1 MKLGNR
7 NLQLIYCTFPAPN
20 TQVLLP
26 VGRSEYDKT
35 GLPLPSHIY
44 SFKKARRLAG
54 YVPLLTLRTIE
65 YNESMRRILFFPI
78 FTLFLML
85 FAPLDYVRA
94 DWDCRNTA
102 IAAVPPPLPEYRCVE
117 DAAASQFKTLRGCL
131 RCEDDLSQPEKPYT
145 PPNPPGGPVQPCA
158 IGPGAGANLCKD
170 DPRYIMRNFAA
181 LNFWS
186 VGRGLSLAVPLAISF
201 GAGVCLL
208 FLLYGAYTYIMSGG
222 DEKKITDSMHTM
234 TYSALG
240 LIVIVI
246 SYAIVRTIL
255 FITKINTFG
264 F

>member
-1 MKLGNR
+1 VVE
-7 NLQLIYCTFPAPN
+7 A
-20 TQVLLP
+20 
-26 VGRSEYDKT
+26 SYDEQK
-35 GLPLPSHIY
+35 
-44 SFKKARRLAG
+44 R
-54 YVPLLTLRTIE
+54 VPLLTLRTIE

-78 FTLFLML
+78 FTLFLIL
-85 FAPLDYVRA
+85 FTPLGHVRA
-94 DWDCRNTA
+94 DWYCDQPGTIDSKC
-102 IAAVPPPLPEYRCVE
+102 IEYDSAVPPPPPNT
-117 DAAASQFKTLRGCL
+117 FKTLRECL
-131 RCEDDLSQPEKPYT
+131 TYTTPQDTTDDL
-145 PPNPPGGPVQPCA
+145 
-158 IGPGAGANLCKD
+158 CKK

-186 VGRGLSLAVPLAISF
+186 VGRGLSLAVPLAIAF

>member
-1 MKLGNR
+1 M
-7 NLQLIYCTFPAPN
+7 QLIYCTFPAPN

-26 VGRSEYDKT
+26 ASRSEYDKT

-54 YVPLLTLRTIE
+54 YVPLLTLGNIE
-65 YNESMRRILFFPI
+65 YNECMQKVII
-78 FTLFLML
+78 FLMSAYFLML
-85 FAPLDYVRA
+85 FAPLGHVRA

-102 IAAVPPPLPEYRCVE
+102 AVAAPPPQPKYRCVE
-117 DAAASQFKTLRGCL
+117 DATASQFKTLRGCL
-131 RCEDDLSQPEKPYT
+131 RCEDDLGQPEKPFT
-145 PPNPPGGPVQPCA
+145 VGGVTTDCTV
-158 IGPGAGANLCKD
+158 GGGGATNFCKD

-186 VGRGLSLAVPLAISF
+186 VGRGLSLAVPLAIAF
-201 GAGVCLL
+201 GAVICLL
-208 FLLYGAYTYIMSGG
+208 FLLFGAYTYIMSGG

>member
-1 MKLGNR
+1 M
-7 NLQLIYCTFPAPN
+7 
-20 TQVLLP
+20 
-26 VGRSEYDKT
+26 
-35 GLPLPSHIY
+35 
-44 SFKKARRLAG
+44 ARRLAE
-54 YVPLLTLRTIE
+54 YMPLLTLRTIE
-65 YNESMRRILFFPI
+65 YNESMQKVIFF
-78 FTLFLML
+78 LMSAYLLML
-85 FAPLDYVRA
+85 FAPLGHVRA
-94 DWDCRNTA
+94 DWDCRD
-102 IAAVPPPLPEYRCVE
+102 VGPLQIPATSNVYRCVE

-131 RCEDDLSQPEKPYT
+131 RCEDDLGQPEKPYT
-145 PPNPPGGPVQPCA
+145 DPVTGIITNCT

-186 VGRGLSLAVPLAISF
+186 VGRGLSLAVPLAIAF